1 MLKSVDAGVSA
12 AGTRAIVVALLKRY
26 HWCWSVAAKG
36 SFVTC
41 RRRRLNGSERGES
54 SMELTISASDTVRS
68 AAHWIRHGVQE

>member
-1 MLKSVDAGVSA
+1 
-12 AGTRAIVVALLKRY
+12 
-26 HWCWSVAAKG
+26 VAAKG